1 MRRFLR
7 RLARIITAPFRL
19 LAWPFR
25 ALRRFINREPED
37 VPTADAFSR
46 TLQDPSV
53 LIEHIEALR
62 KHLIRSLV
70 ALAIAVAFSFTFAS
84 SIVDFLAQPV
94 GGIAE
99 LQAIEVTESVAAF
112 MRVSMLSGFVMA
124 FPYVFLEFFLFAN
137 PGLKRRERLIIMAAA
152 PIATALFVGG
162 MAFAYYLMFPT
173 ALPFLMNF
181 MGITTVPRPA
191 NYIRF
196 VTSVMFWI
204 GITFQF
210 PLIVYA
216 LSSIGL
222 LSARTLAQGWR
233 IAMVAIAV
241 FAAAITPTVDP
252 VNMGLVMAPMI
263 MLYFVSIGLAAI
275 ATRSRARRA
284 QAEEG

>member
-1 MRRFLR
+1 
-7 RLARIITAPFRL
+7 
-19 LAWPFR
+19 
-25 ALRRFINREPED
+25 
-37 VPTADAFSR
+37 
-46 TLQDPSV
+46 V
-53 LIEHIEALR
+53 LVEHLEALR

-70 ALAIAVAFSFTFAS
+70 ALAITTGLSFTFAS
-84 SIVDFLAQPV
+84 TIVDFLALPI
-94 GGIAE
+94 GGIGE

-112 MRVSMLSGFVMA
+112 MRVSLLSGFVLA

-137 PGLKRRERLIIMAAA
+137 PGLKRRERLVIMAAA
-152 PIATALFVGG
+152 PIATLLFVGG
-162 MAFAYYLMFPT
+162 MAFAYYLMFPA

-204 GITFQF
+204 GVTFQF

-216 LSSIGL
+216 LSAIGL

-233 IAMVAIAV
+233 IAMVVIAV

-263 MLYFVSIGLAAI
+263 VLYFVSIGLAAI
-275 ATRSRARRA
+275 ATRGRARRA
-284 QAEEG
+284 RAEEA